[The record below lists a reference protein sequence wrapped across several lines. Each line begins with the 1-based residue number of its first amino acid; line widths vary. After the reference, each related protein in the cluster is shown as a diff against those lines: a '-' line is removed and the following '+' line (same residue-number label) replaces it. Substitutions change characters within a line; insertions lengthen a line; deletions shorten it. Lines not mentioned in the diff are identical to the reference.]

1 MDDKTLKEEQLT
13 LELLDAIE
21 KDSDISQRHLAKEM
35 GIALG
40 LANSY
45 LKRCIKK
52 GLIKIYDAPANR
64 YLYYVTPKGFSEK
77 SRLTASYLSYSFSFY
92 RKAGESCKTALDE
105 CVKNGWKKLVLY
117 GASDLAE
124 IISIRAIESEI
135 EVVAVCD
142 NEIISDQFLGKP
154 VYNSVDELDVSYDA
168 FCITHIS
175 RSQEIYNDL
184 INIIERKKIII
195 PDVLRIDVGN
205 NSLD

>member
-52 GLIKIYDAPANR
+52 GLIKIHDAPANR
-64 YLYYVTPKGFSEK
+64 YLYYLTPKGFSEK

-92 RKAGESCKTALDE
+92 REAGASCLRVFHE
-105 CVKNGWKKLVLY
+105 CKENGWDSVILC
-117 GASDLAE
+117 GISELAE
-124 IISIRAIESEI
+124 IASLKSIESNIEI
-135 EVVAVCD
+135 LYV
-142 NEIISDQFLGKP
+142 F
-154 VYNSVDELDVSYDA
+154 DA
-168 FCITHIS
+168 ES
-175 RSQEIYNDL
+175 
-184 INIIERKKIII
+184 IERKFINKPVIRDINKVSHEGAYLVTDLYNPEKQYDYLNKWVPNKKILV
-195 PDVLRIDVGN
+195 PDVLKIN
-205 NSLD
+205 H